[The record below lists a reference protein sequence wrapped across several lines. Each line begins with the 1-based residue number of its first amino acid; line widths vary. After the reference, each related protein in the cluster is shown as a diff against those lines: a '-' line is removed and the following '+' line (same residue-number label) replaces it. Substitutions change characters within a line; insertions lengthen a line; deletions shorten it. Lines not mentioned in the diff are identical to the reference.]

1 MKKFKKLFSQFIKF
15 LFISGIGW
23 LIDFCLYIILTTKF
37 NLEIFYGN
45 IFSSIP
51 AISYV
56 FLVSIKKIF
65 VKSQKNTLTIV
76 QKYIIYFIY
85 QLLLIFF
92 ISIVAQNLYI
102 LVREYNLN
110 FKMMKIIIKI
120 LVTPVTMTINFFV
133 IKYLAEKL

>member
-1 MKKFKKLFSQFIKF
+1 MKKFEKLFSQFIKF
-15 LFISGIGW
+15 LFVSGIGW
-23 LIDFCLYIILTTKF
+23 LIDFCLYAILTIEF
-37 NLEIFYGN
+37 NLKVFYAN

-56 FLVSIKKIF
+56 FLISTKKIF
-65 VKSQKNTLTIV
+65 IKSHRNNLTII

-92 ISIVAQNLYI
+92 ISIVAENLYI
-102 LVREYNLN
+102 LAGKYNLN
-110 FKMMKIIIKI
+110 FKIMKVIIKI
-120 LVTPVTMTINFFV
+120 LITPVTMTINFFV

>member
-15 LFISGIGW
+15 LFVSGVGW
-23 LIDFCLYIILTTKF
+23 LIDFCLYVVLTIEF
-37 NLEIFYGN
+37 NLKVFYAN

-56 FLVSIKKIF
+56 FLISTKKIF
-65 VKSQKNTLTIV
+65 TKSHRNNLTVI

-85 QLLLIFF
+85 QLLLIFL

-102 LVREYNLN
+102 LVGKYNLN
-110 FKMMKIIIKI
+110 FKMMRIIIKI

>member
-1 MKKFKKLFSQFIKF
+1 MRKFKKLFSQFVKF

-23 LIDFCLYIILTTKF
+23 LIDFCLYTVLTIKF
-37 NLEIFYGN
+37 NLKIFYTN

-56 FLVSIKKIF
+56 FLVSTRKIF
-65 VKSQKNTLTIV
+65 TKSHRNNLTII

-85 QLLLIFF
+85 QLLLIFL
-92 ISIVAQNLYI
+92 ISIVAQNLYT
-102 LVREYNLN
+102 LVGKYNLN

-120 LVTPVTMTINFFV
+120 LITPVTMTINFFI
-133 IKYLAEKL
+133 IKYLTEKL

>member
-1 MKKFKKLFSQFIKF
+1 MRKFKKLFSQFVKF

-23 LIDFCLYIILTTKF
+23 LIDFCLYTVLTIKF
-37 NLEIFYGN
+37 NLKIFYTN

-56 FLVSIKKIF
+56 FLVSTRKIF
-65 VKSQKNTLTIV
+65 TKSHRNNLTII

-85 QLLLIFF
+85 QLLLIFL
-92 ISIVAQNLYI
+92 ISIVAQNLYT
-102 LVREYNLN
+102 LVGKYNLN

-120 LVTPVTMTINFFV
+120 LITPVTMTINFFV
-133 IKYLAEKL
+133 IKYLTEKL

>member
-1 MKKFKKLFSQFIKF
+1 MKQFKKLFSQFIKF
-15 LFISGIGW
+15 LFVSGIGW
-23 LIDFCLYIILTTKF
+23 LIDFSLYAILTIEF
-37 NLEIFYGN
+37 NLKIFYAN

-56 FLVSIKKIF
+56 FLISTKKIF
-65 VKSQKNTLTIV
+65 TKSQKNTLTIV

-102 LVREYNLN
+102 LLGKYNLN
-110 FKMMKIIIKI
+110 FKLMKIIIKI
-120 LVTPVTMTINFFV
+120 LITPVTMTINFFV

>member
-56 FLVSIKKIF
+56 FLISTNKI
-65 VKSQKNTLTIV
+65 VTKSHRKNLTII

>member
-1 MKKFKKLFSQFIKF
+1 MRKFKKLFSQFVKF

-23 LIDFCLYIILTTKF
+23 LIDFCLYTVLTIKF
-37 NLEIFYGN
+37 NLKIFYTN

-56 FLVSIKKIF
+56 FLMSTKKIF
-65 VKSQKNTLTIV
+65 TKSHRNNLTII

-85 QLLLIFF
+85 QLLLIFL
-92 ISIVAQNLYI
+92 ISIVAQNLYT
-102 LVREYNLN
+102 LVGKYNLN

-120 LVTPVTMTINFFV
+120 LITPVTMTINFFV
-133 IKYLAEKL
+133 IKYLTEKL

>member
-1 MKKFKKLFSQFIKF
+1 MKKFEKLFSQFIKF
-15 LFISGIGW
+15 LLVSGIGW
-23 LIDFCLYIILTTKF
+23 LIDFSLYIILTAEF
-37 NLEIFYGN
+37 NFKIFYAN

-56 FLVSIKKIF
+56 FLISTKKIF
-65 VKSQKNTLTIV
+65 TKSHRNNLTII

-102 LVREYNLN
+102 LVGKYNLN
-110 FKMMKIIIKI
+110 FKMMKIVIKI
-120 LVTPVTMTINFFV
+120 IITPITMTINFSV

>member
-1 MKKFKKLFSQFIKF
+1 M
-15 LFISGIGW
+15 
-23 LIDFCLYIILTTKF
+23 IDFCLYVILTIEF
-37 NLEIFYGN
+37 NLKVFYAN

-56 FLVSIKKIF
+56 FLISTKKIF
-65 VKSQKNTLTIV
+65 AKSHRNNLTII

-85 QLLLIFF
+85 QLLLIF

-120 LVTPVTMTINFFV
+120 LVTPVTMTINFCNKIFSRK
-133 IKYLAEKL
+133 IIEEN

>member
-1 MKKFKKLFSQFIKF
+1 MKQFKKLFSQFIKF
-15 LFISGIGW
+15 LFVSGIGW
-23 LIDFCLYIILTTKF
+23 LIDFSLYAILTIEF
-37 NLEIFYGN
+37 NLKIFYAN

-56 FLVSIKKIF
+56 FLMSTKKIF
-65 VKSQKNTLTIV
+65 TKSQKNTLTIV

-102 LVREYNLN
+102 LLGKYNLN
-110 FKMMKIIIKI
+110 FKLMKIIIKVLI
-120 LVTPVTMTINFFV
+120 TPVTMTINFFV

>member
-15 LFISGIGW
+15 LFVSGIGW
-23 LIDFCLYIILTTKF
+23 LIDFCLYVILTIEF
-37 NLEIFYGN
+37 NLKVFYAN

-56 FLVSIKKIF
+56 FLISTKKIF
-65 VKSQKNTLTIV
+65 AKSHRNNLTII

-92 ISIVAQNLYI
+92 ISIVAENLYI
-102 LVREYNLN
+102 LAGKYNLN

-120 LVTPVTMTINFFV
+120 LITPITMTINFFV

>member
-1 MKKFKKLFSQFIKF
+1 LKQFKKLFSQFIKF
-15 LFISGIGW
+15 LFVSGIGW
-23 LIDFCLYIILTTKF
+23 LIDFSLYAVLTIEF
-37 NLEIFYGN
+37 NLKIFYAN

-102 LVREYNLN
+102 LLGKYNLN
-110 FKMMKIIIKI
+110 FKLMKIIIKVLI
-120 LVTPVTMTINFFV
+120 TPVTMTINFFV

>member
-1 MKKFKKLFSQFIKF
+1 MKKFEKLFSQFMKF

-23 LIDFCLYIILTTKF
+23 LLDFSLYIILTTKF
-37 NLEIFYGN
+37 NFKIFYGN

-56 FLVSIKKIF
+56 FLISTKKIF
-65 VKSQKNTLTIV
+65 TKSHRNNLTII

-92 ISIVAQNLYI
+92 ISIVAQTLYT
-102 LVREYNLN
+102 LVGKYNLN

-120 LVTPVTMTINFFV
+120 LITPVTMTINFFV
-133 IKYLAEKL
+133 IKYLTEKL

>member
-56 FLVSIKKIF
+56 FLISTKKIF
-65 VKSQKNTLTIV
+65 TKSHRNNLTII

-120 LVTPVTMTINFFV
+120 LITPITMTINFFV
-133 IKYLAEKL
+133 IRYLAEKL

>member
-1 MKKFKKLFSQFIKF
+1 MKKFEKLFSQFVKF

-23 LIDFCLYIILTTKF
+23 LLDFSLYIILTTKF
-37 NLEIFYGN
+37 NFKIFYGN

-56 FLVSIKKIF
+56 FLISTKKIF
-65 VKSQKNTLTIV
+65 TKSHRNNLTII

-92 ISIVAQNLYI
+92 ISIVAQNLYT
-102 LVREYNLN
+102 LVGKYNLN

-120 LVTPVTMTINFFV
+120 LITPVTMTINFFV
-133 IKYLAEKL
+133 IKYLVEKL

>member
-1 MKKFKKLFSQFIKF
+1 MRKFKKLFSQFVKF

-23 LIDFCLYIILTTKF
+23 LIDFCLYTVLTIKF
-37 NLEIFYGN
+37 NLKIFYTN

-56 FLVSIKKIF
+56 FLVSTRKIF
-65 VKSQKNTLTIV
+65 TKSHRNNFTII

-85 QLLLIFF
+85 QLLLIFL
-92 ISIVAQNLYI
+92 ISIVAQKLYI
-102 LVREYNLN
+102 LVGKYNLN
-110 FKMMKIIIKI
+110 FRMMKIIIKI
-120 LVTPVTMTINFFV
+120 LVTPITMTINFFV

>member
-1 MKKFKKLFSQFIKF
+1 VKKFEKLFSQFVKF

-23 LIDFCLYIILTTKF
+23 LLDFSLYIILTTKF
-37 NLEIFYGN
+37 NFKIFYGN

-56 FLVSIKKIF
+56 FLISTKKIF
-65 VKSQKNTLTIV
+65 TKSHRNNLTII

-92 ISIVAQNLYI
+92 ISIVAQNLYT
-102 LVREYNLN
+102 LVGKYNLN

-120 LVTPVTMTINFFV
+120 LITPVTMTINFFV
-133 IKYLAEKL
+133 IKYLVEKL

>member
-56 FLVSIKKIF
+56 FLISTKKIF
-65 VKSQKNTLTIV
+65 TTSHRKKLTII

>member
-1 MKKFKKLFSQFIKF
+1 MKKFKKLFSQFVKF

-23 LIDFCLYIILTTKF
+23 LIDFCLYTVLTIKF
-37 NLEIFYGN
+37 NLKIFYTN

-56 FLVSIKKIF
+56 FLVSTRKIF
-65 VKSQKNTLTIV
+65 TKSHRNNLTII

-85 QLLLIFF
+85 QLLLIFL
-92 ISIVAQNLYI
+92 ISIVAQNLYT
-102 LVREYNLN
+102 LVGKYNLN

-120 LVTPVTMTINFFV
+120 LITPVTMTINFFV
-133 IKYLAEKL
+133 IKYLTEKL

>member
-1 MKKFKKLFSQFIKF
+1 MKQFKKLFSQFIKF
-15 LFISGIGW
+15 LFVSGIGW
-23 LIDFCLYIILTTKF
+23 LIDFSLYAVLTIEF
-37 NLEIFYGN
+37 NLKIFYAN

-102 LVREYNLN
+102 LLGKYNLN
-110 FKMMKIIIKI
+110 FKLMKIIIKVLI
-120 LVTPVTMTINFFV
+120 TPVTMTINFFV

>member
-1 MKKFKKLFSQFIKF
+1 MKKFEKLFSQFIKF
-15 LFISGIGW
+15 LVVSGIGW
-23 LIDFCLYIILTTKF
+23 LIDFSLYIILTTKF
-37 NLEIFYGN
+37 NLEIFYAN

-56 FLVSIKKIF
+56 FLISTKKIF
-65 VKSQKNTLTIV
+65 TKSHRNNLTII

-85 QLLLIFF
+85 QLLLIFI

-102 LVREYNLN
+102 LVEKYNLN
-110 FKMMKIIIKI
+110 FKMMKVIIKI
-120 LVTPVTMTINFFV
+120 LITPVTMTINFFV

>member
-1 MKKFKKLFSQFIKF
+1 MKQFEKLFSQFIKF

-23 LIDFCLYIILTTKF
+23 LIDFCLYTVLTIKF
-37 NLEIFYGN
+37 NLKIFYTN

-56 FLVSIKKIF
+56 FLVSTRKIF
-65 VKSQKNTLTIV
+65 TKSHRNNLTII

-85 QLLLIFF
+85 QLLLIFL
-92 ISIVAQNLYI
+92 ISIVAQNLYT
-102 LVREYNLN
+102 LVGKYNLN

-120 LVTPVTMTINFFV
+120 LITPVTMTINFFV
-133 IKYLAEKL
+133 IKYLTEKL

>member
-1 MKKFKKLFSQFIKF
+1 MKKFEKLFSQFIKF
-15 LFISGIGW
+15 LLVSGIGW
-23 LIDFCLYIILTTKF
+23 LIDFSLYIILTAEF
-37 NLEIFYGN
+37 NFKIFYAN

-56 FLVSIKKIF
+56 FLISTKKIF
-65 VKSQKNTLTIV
+65 TKSHRNNLTII

-102 LVREYNLN
+102 LVGKYNLN

-120 LVTPVTMTINFFV
+120 IITPITMTINFSV

>member
-1 MKKFKKLFSQFIKF
+1 MKQFKKLFSQFIKF
-15 LFISGIGW
+15 LFVSGIGW
-23 LIDFCLYIILTTKF
+23 LIDFSLYAILTIEF
-37 NLEIFYGN
+37 NLKIFYAN

-102 LVREYNLN
+102 LLGKYNLN
-110 FKMMKIIIKI
+110 FKLMKIIIKVLI
-120 LVTPVTMTINFFV
+120 TPVTMTINFFV

>member
-1 MKKFKKLFSQFIKF
+1 MKKFEKLFSQFIKF
-15 LFISGIGW
+15 LFVSGIGW
-23 LIDFCLYIILTTKF
+23 LIDFSLYAVLTIEF
-37 NLEIFYGN
+37 NLKIFYAN

-56 FLVSIKKIF
+56 FLISTKKIF
-65 VKSQKNTLTIV
+65 TKSHRNNLTII

-85 QLLLIFF
+85 QLLLIFI

-102 LVREYNLN
+102 LVEKYNLN
-110 FKMMKIIIKI
+110 FKMMKVIIKI
-120 LVTPVTMTINFFV
+120 LVTPVTMTINFFI

>member
-15 LFISGIGW
+15 LFVSGIGW
-23 LIDFCLYIILTTKF
+23 LIDFCLYAILTIEF
-37 NLEIFYGN
+37 NLKVFYAN

-56 FLVSIKKIF
+56 FLISTKKIF
-65 VKSQKNTLTIV
+65 TKSHRKNLTII

-102 LVREYNLN
+102 FVGKYDLN
-110 FKMMKIIIKI
+110 FKMMRIIIKI
-120 LVTPVTMTINFFV
+120 LITPVTMTINFFV

>member
-1 MKKFKKLFSQFIKF
+1 MKQFKKLFSQFIKF
-15 LFISGIGW
+15 LFVSGIGW
-23 LIDFCLYIILTTKF
+23 LIDFSLYAVLTIEF
-37 NLEIFYGN
+37 NLKIFYAN

-102 LVREYNLN
+102 FVGKYDLN
-110 FKMMKIIIKI
+110 FKMMRIIIKI
-120 LVTPVTMTINFFV
+120 LITPVTMTINFFV

>member
-15 LFISGIGW
+15 LFVSGIGW
-23 LIDFCLYIILTTKF
+23 LIDFCLYAILTIEF
-37 NLEIFYGN
+37 NLKIFYAN

-56 FLVSIKKIF
+56 FLISTKKIF
-65 VKSQKNTLTIV
+65 TKSHRNNLTII

-120 LVTPVTMTINFFV
+120 LITPITMTINFFV
-133 IKYLAEKL
+133 MKYLTEKL

>member
-15 LFISGIGW
+15 LFVSGIGW
-23 LIDFCLYIILTTKF
+23 LIDFCLYVVLTIEF
-37 NLEIFYGN
+37 NLKVFYAN

-56 FLVSIKKIF
+56 FLISTKKIF
-65 VKSQKNTLTIV
+65 TKSHRNNLTVI

-85 QLLLIFF
+85 QLLLIFL

-102 LVREYNLN
+102 LVGKYNLN

-120 LVTPVTMTINFFV
+120 LITPVTMTINFFV
-133 IKYLAEKL
+133 IKYLTEKL